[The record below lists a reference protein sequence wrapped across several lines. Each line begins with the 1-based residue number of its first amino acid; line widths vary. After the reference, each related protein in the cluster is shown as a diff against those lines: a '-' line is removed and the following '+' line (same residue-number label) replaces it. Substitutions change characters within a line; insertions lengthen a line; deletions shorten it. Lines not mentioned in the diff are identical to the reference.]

1 MEKGRVGR
9 HSNADQGDDSVTV
22 KMILAAAMMMGAVTP
37 ALAAPD
43 TKSDAKASVQ
53 LGPNAKTLYKDIF
66 AAIKAGQWA
75 EARTRIDAM
84 PEGPLHAVAWAE
96 LYLAK
101 GSPKVEGA
109 ALAALAEKAPYLPQ
123 ARQLAAL
130 AEGRGAGTSISL
142 PMQQELRWLG
152 SAPRRGKVAGSDM
165 KGLPLASRIA
175 PLIKNDQPNE
185 AEAIIDANL
194 GSLNE
199 ETLTEWRHRIAWSYY
214 LTGDDPAARR
224 LAAIASKGAGDFGAQ
239 AEWVAGL
246 SAWRQKDFAAAAA
259 SFDNAARR
267 LSDAEMA
274 AAAHFWGARADMSA
288 GRPERVDAKLK
299 AASRNPE
306 TFYGLLALNRLGLKA
321 KPAEY
326 PNLSTVESLPNV
338 RAALALEEI
347 GEDDL
352 ADQLIRHQARI
363 GRAQDH
369 ATLANIAGRM
379 SMPGTQLWLSQN
391 GPSGSQ
397 ASVSA
402 RYPAPKDWKP
412 TGGWRVDKSLVYAH
426 ALQESNFRVNAT
438 SQVGARGLMQVRPGT
453 ANDIARA
460 RGESGAGPL
469 GNPTVNLEYGQSY
482 IESIRDRWET
492 GGMLPKVI
500 AAYNAGPKP
509 VGEWNAQTRDSGD
522 PLLYIESIPYWE
534 TRAYV
539 ATVMRNYWM
548 YQLQAGEKMNSLVAL
563 SQGLWPKF
571 PGMPGPMAVRLDRSG
586 GVQNAE

>member
-1 MEKGRVGR
+1 
-9 HSNADQGDDSVTV
+9 VTLKFV
-22 KMILAAAMMMGAVTP
+22 LAAALVLGAGAP
-37 ALAAPD
+37 ALASSDVKSSAD
-43 TKSDAKASVQ
+43 VKSDAKVPAQ
-53 LGPNAKTLYKDIF
+53 LGPNAKAMYKDIF
-66 AAIKAGQWA
+66 AAIKSSQWA
-75 EARTRIDAM
+75 DAQAKLAAM
-84 PEGPLHAVAWAE
+84 PEGPLHNVAWAE

-101 GSPKVEGA
+101 GSPKVDGA
-109 ALAALAEKAPYLPQ
+109 ALAALAEKAPHLPQ

-130 AEGRGAGTSISL
+130 AEGRGASASINL
-142 PMQQELRWLG
+142 PMQQELYWLG
-152 SAPRRGKVAGSDM
+152 TAPRRGKVAGSDM
-165 KGLPLASRIA
+165 RGLPLAGRIA

-185 AEAIIDANL
+185 AEAVLDANL
-194 GSLNE
+194 GSLND
-199 ETLTEWRHRIAWSYY
+199 ETLTEWRHRIAWTYY

-224 LAAIASKGAGDFGAQ
+224 LAAVAAKGSGDFAAQ

-246 SAWRQKDFAAAAA
+246 AAWRQKDFAAASA
-259 SFDNAARR
+259 SFDAAARR
-267 LSDAEMA
+267 LTDSEMVA
-274 AAAHFWGARADMSA
+274 AAQFWGARADMSA
-288 GRPERVDAKLK
+288 GKPERVDAKLK

-326 PNLSTVESLPNV
+326 PNLTNVESLPNV

-363 GRAQDH
+363 GRPQDH

-391 GPSGSQ
+391 GPSGAQ

-426 ALQESNFRVNAT
+426 ALQESRFRVNAT
-438 SQVGARGLMQVRPGT
+438 SPVGARGLMQVRPGT

-548 YQLQAGEKMNSLVAL
+548 YQLQAGEKMNSLTAL
-563 SQGLWPKF
+563 SQGMWPRF

-586 GVQNAE
+586 GVQSAE